1 MKKFEF
7 KEIITN
13 TIELNDEDLKDY
25 LQWCNKNNKNPESK
39 YSLIEWISVE
49 CYTSDWVIDEDID
62 YEIFSYDLKEWIKN
76 ND

>member
-1 MKKFEF
+1 MKKLEF

-39 YSLIEWISVE
+39 YSLIDWILAE
-49 CYTSDWVIDEDID
+49 LYIGDWVVDEDID
-62 YEIFSYDLKEWIKN
+62 YEIYSQDLKEWIEN

>member
-1 MKKFEF
+1 MKKLEF

-39 YSLIEWISVE
+39 YSLIEWISAE
-49 CYTSDWVIDEDID
+49 RYISDWVIDEDVD
-62 YEIFSYDLKEWIKN
+62 YEIFSYDLKEWIKD